1 MQGTIAPDRTKLNAR
16 EFWQAKP
23 FPHLI
28 VDNWFDKNQYEDI
41 IAKAY
46 GVHSDPAAVFNTGI
60 ERGKTT
66 YDQNSE
72 LGKLFK
78 PFVDRLTS
86 PEFMAEL
93 CELVGLDRIIPLT
106 TYTDSIDYKFFHQ
119 MKSGGI
125 LG

>member
-1 MQGTIAPDRTKLNAR
+1 MLPLSIAQSNTVDDCKTTFDRMQGTQIGTEAELNAR
-16 EFWQAKP
+16 AFWQAKP

-28 VDNWFDKNQYEDI
+28 VDNWFDRDAYEDI
-41 IAKAY
+41 ISKAY

-60 ERGKTT
+60 EQGKTT

-86 PEFMAEL
+86 KEFMDQLRSE
-93 CELVGLDRIIPLT
+93 EHT
-106 TYTDSIDYKFFHQ
+106 SDSSH
-119 MKSGGI
+119 
-125 LG
+125 